1 MANVDRPTGFT
12 PVRYLDGSPYVG
24 AASLY
29 FSDSDNLFMGDL
41 VVQDTAGTQY
51 TKSNGVYGTVDRAQ
65 AVTDLIVGV
74 VVGWYPDPDN
84 LGRLHH
90 ASSTS
95 IPLLVAH
102 IDNLVLEVQSDDATM
117 VQGDVGFNVDATFTA
132 GTTATGASNMEINGT
147 TAAVTAGLQF
157 RILQMVDR
165 ADGDNSDS
173 VANQRFLVKC
183 NQSAWADQIVGV

>member
-12 PVRYLDGSPYVG
+12 PVRYLDGSPYMG

-41 VVQDTAGTQY
+41 VIQDTAGTTY
-51 TKSNGVYGTVDRAQ
+51 TKSNGVYGTVNRAQ

-102 IDNLVLEVQSDDATM
+102 IDNLVLECQSDDATM
-117 VQGDVGFNVDATFTA
+117 TQSDVGLNADFTFTA
-132 GTTATGASNMEINGT
+132 GTTATGASNMELDGD
-147 TAAVTAGLQF
+147 TANTTAGLAF

>member
-12 PVRYLDGSPYVG
+12 PVRYLDGSPYMG

-41 VVQDTAGTQY
+41 VIQDTAGTTY
-51 TKSNGVYGTVDRAQ
+51 TKSNGVYGTVNRAQ

-102 IDNLVLEVQSDDATM
+102 IDNLVLECQSDDATM
-117 VQGDVGFNVDATFTA
+117 TQSDVGLNADFTFTA
-132 GTTATGASNMEINGT
+132 GTTATGASK
-147 TAAVTAGLQF
+147 
-157 RILQMVDR
+157 MVDR
-165 ADGDNSDS
+165 TDGDNSDS

-183 NQSAWADQIVGV
+183 NQSAWADQIAGV

>member
-12 PVRYLDGSPYVG
+12 PVRYLDGSPYTG

-29 FSDSDNLFMGDL
+29 FSDSDALFLGDL
-41 VVQDTAGTQY
+41 VIQDTAGTTY
-51 TKSNGVYGTVDRAQ
+51 TKSNGVYGTVNRAQ

-102 IDNLVLEVQSDDATM
+102 IDNLVLECQSDDATM
-117 VQGDVGFNVDATFTA
+117 TQSDVGLNADFTFTA
-132 GTTATGASNMEINGT
+132 GTTATGASNMELDGS
-147 TAAVTAGLQF
+147 TANTTAGLAF

-165 ADGDNSDS
+165 TDGDNSDS

-183 NQSAWADQIVGV
+183 NQSAWADQIAGV

>member
-12 PVRYLDGSPYVG
+12 PVRYLDGSPYMG

-41 VVQDTAGTQY
+41 VIQDTAGTTY
-51 TKSNGVYGTVDRAQ
+51 TKSNGVYGTVNRAQ

-102 IDNLVLEVQSDDATM
+102 IDNLVLECQSDDATM
-117 VQGDVGFNVDATFTA
+117 TQSDVGLNADFTFTA
-132 GTTATGASNMEINGT
+132 GTTATGASNMELDGS
-147 TAAVTAGLQF
+147 TANTTAGLAF

-165 ADGDNSDS
+165 TDGDNSDS

-183 NQSAWADQIVGV
+183 NQSAWADQIAGV

>member
-12 PVRYLDGSPYVG
+12 PVRYLDGSPYMG

-41 VVQDTAGTQY
+41 VIQDTAGTTY
-51 TKSNGVYGTVDRAQ
+51 TKSNGVYGTVNRAQ

-102 IDNLVLEVQSDDATM
+102 IDNLVLECQSDDATM
-117 VQGDVGFNVDATFTA
+117 TQSDVGLNADFTFTA
-132 GTTATGASNMEINGT
+132 GTTATGASNMELDGS
-147 TAAVTAGLQF
+147 TANTTAGLAF

-165 ADGDNSDS
+165 TDGDNSDS
-173 VANQRFLVKC
+173 VANERFLVKC
-183 NQSAWADQIVGV
+183 NQSAWADQIAGV